1 VRTNLLRKERLLI
14 KLGENWINPRHI
26 VHMTVVEPTSDGGG
40 KFTIF
45 FVTGREFAVRMTE
58 LAQAVYE
65 QGLIV
70 KSLGGKP

>member
-1 VRTNLLRKERLLI
+1 ML

-26 VHMTVVEPTSDGGG
+26 VHMSAVERTSDGGG

-45 FVTGREFAVRMTE
+45 FVNGRKFAVRMTE

-70 KSLGGKP
+70 KALGGKP